1 MSAPEAVATPVA
13 AVEEVKPAETVPTSE
28 PSVPAVEAPK
38 PDEVVQSTVR
48 LSLCINVVLFVTSF

>member
-38 PDEVVQSTVR
+38 PDEVQSTVR